1 MAARKPPESWFWS
14 HDIQTNHVDDVV
26 LPGMHLMRLSI
37 YGTGKMRR
45 FAAISFREVGAESVY
60 LVDVPAAEVAAK
72 VADAGAHPVSITADT
87 DGGDLRFSLVLHK
100 GPGSLSS
107 LHLDLDEAGLCKLAD
122 DQHCIADFT
131 TYVVG
136 GARKY
141 AAIVEE
147 RSGPSWVLPNVTAQ
161 ELDAKLLELGATLVR
176 LRSFAEGTGP
186 RRFTAVAERINVGR
200 WAWYADIDGDTVARH
215 LNTNDSYPFDLE
227 AYRDD
232 RGVRYNVVMYRDR
245 PS

>member
-37 YGTGKMRR
+37 YGAGKMRR

-60 LVDVPAAEVAAK
+60 LVDVAAADLETK
-72 VADAGAHPVSITADT
+72 IRDAGAHPVSITADV
-87 DGGDLRFSLVLHK
+87 DGGQLRFSLVLHK
-100 GPGSLSS
+100 GPGSLYA
-107 LHLDLDEAGLCKLAD
+107 LHTELDEAGLAALAD
-122 DQHCIADFT
+122 DRHCIADFT
-131 TYVVG
+131 TYVVD

-147 RSGPSWVLPNVTAQ
+147 RTGPCWVLTNVTAA

-176 LRSFAEGTGP
+176 LRSLHGAEGA

-215 LNTNDSYPFDLE
+215 LNNNDAYPFDLE
-227 AYRDD
+227 AYRDE

>member
-37 YGTGKMRR
+37 YGAGKMRR
-45 FAAISFREVGAESVY
+45 FAAISFREAGAESVY
-60 LVDVPAAEVAAK
+60 LVDVPAAEVTAK
-72 VADAGAHPVSITADT
+72 VSAAAAHPVSITADVE
-87 DGGDLRFSLVLHK
+87 GDAVRFSLVLHK
-100 GPGSLSS
+100 GPSSLSS
-107 LHLDLDEAGLCKLAD
+107 LHLDLDEAAFSKLAD
-122 DQHCIADFT
+122 EQHCIADFT

-147 RSGPSWVLPNVTAQ
+147 RTGPSWVLANVTAQ

-176 LRSFAEGTGP
+176 LRGFPGADGVG
-186 RRFTAVAERINVGR
+186 RFTAVAERLNVGR
-200 WAWYADIDGDTVARH
+200 WAWYSDIDGDAVARH

-227 AYRDD
+227 AHRDE